1 MGKNLIQQR
10 RGRGK
15 GRYRSPGHR
24 FLGRPSYSYIPRDSQ
39 NGIVVDIQDAPGRT
53 TPLAVI
59 EFRGKKILQIPH
71 EGAFVGQKINMQ
83 DPTAGNILPLNRIQ
97 EGTKVFNIEVH
108 PGDGGKLCRSSGS
121 FATVI
126 SREGNRVV
134 VEMPSKEKKVLSS
147 GCLATIG
154 SVAGGGRIEK
164 PFLKAGYK
172 YYARHAT
179 GRRYPTV
186 RGVAMNSVDHPFG
199 GSAKPGKQK
208 SWSHDT
214 PPGAK
219 VGSISPRRTGRRKK

>member
-24 FLGRPSYSYIPRDSQ
+24 FRGRPSYSYIPRDSEK
-39 NGIVVDIQDAPGRT
+39 GIVVDIQDAPGRS
-53 TPLAVI
+53 TPLAVVD
-59 EFRGKKILQIPH
+59 FKGKKILQIPH
-71 EGAFVGQKINMQ
+71 EGVFVGQEVNMQ
-83 DPTAGNILPLNRIQ
+83 ELSSGNILSLNRIQ
-97 EGTKVFNIEVH
+97 EGTKVFNIELY

-147 GCLATIG
+147 DCLATIG
-154 SVAGGGRIEK
+154 TVSGSGRIEK

-172 YYARHAT
+172 YHARHAT

-186 RGVAMNSVDHPFG
+186 RGVAMNAVDHPFG
-199 GSAKPGKQK
+199 GSTKPGKHK
-208 SWSHDT
+208 TTSHNT
-214 PPGAK
+214 SPGAK
-219 VGSISPRRTGRRKK
+219 VGSVSPRRMGRKKK

>member
-24 FLGRPSYSYIPRDSQ
+24 FRGRPSYSYIPRDSEK
-39 NGIVVDIQDAPGRT
+39 GIVVDIQDAPGRS
-53 TPLAVI
+53 TPLAVVD
-59 EFRGKKILQIPH
+59 FKGKKILQIPH
-71 EGAFVGQKINMQ
+71 EGVFVGQEVNMQ
-83 DPTAGNILPLNRIQ
+83 ELSSGNILSLNRIQ
-97 EGTKVFNIEVH
+97 EGTKVFNIELY

-147 GCLATIG
+147 DCLATIG
-154 SVAGGGRIEK
+154 TVSGSGRIEK

-172 YYARHAT
+172 YHAMHAT
-179 GRRYPTV
+179 GRRYPRV
-186 RGVAMNSVDHPFG
+186 RGVAMNAVDHPFG
-199 GSAKPGKQK
+199 GSTKPGKHK
-208 SWSHDT
+208 TTSHNT
-214 PPGAK
+214 SPGAK
-219 VGSISPRRTGRRKK
+219 VGSVSPRRMGKRKK

>member
-24 FLGRPSYSYIPRDSQ
+24 FRGRPSYSYIPRDSEK
-39 NGIVVDIQDAPGRT
+39 GIVVDIQDAPGRS
-53 TPLAVI
+53 TPLAVVD
-59 EFRGKKILQIPH
+59 FKGKKILQIPH
-71 EGAFVGQKINMQ
+71 EGVFVGQEINMQ
-83 DPTAGNILPLNRIQ
+83 ELSSGNILSLNRIQ
-97 EGTKVFNIEVH
+97 EGTKVFNIELY

-147 GCLATIG
+147 DCLATIG
-154 SVAGGGRIEK
+154 TVSGSGRIEK

-172 YYARHAT
+172 YHARHAT

-186 RGVAMNSVDHPFG
+186 RSVAMNAVDHPFG
-199 GSAKPGKQK
+199 GSTKPGKHK
-208 SWSHDT
+208 TTSHNT
-214 PPGAK
+214 SPGAK
-219 VGSISPRRTGRRKK
+219 VGSVSPRRMGRKKK